1 MKLQNSI
8 LNSSPLLRRGARGE
22 AAFLLVT
29 CLIFFFA
36 LAACTSSKTE
46 NKQPTFTLTKTDKFL
61 FNSFV
66 DCNMAE
72 VWVGDTFRIFPGKY
86 GEDTLWGY
94 SDNLRFGN
102 GANADEAFANKFEDL
117 IMPDM
122 PKNVKPTE
130 DGLHGAVWFETVYQ
144 DSKDATGK
152 TLYAV
157 YHNENYPQNFPYN
170 EQTGQGYIY
179 KYWPQGLTGVTSP
192 AAVCRIG
199 IMKSTD
205 GGYSWDNRGIFIE
218 DLQPRM
224 ILKPHNTSNTF
235 AGWRGRSIGCSQWR
249 VLCICF
255 MVSMAIPEFT
265 TRLRMIPQRNGAAN
279 VLVWRVLNFLI

>member
-29 CLIFFFA
+29 LFA

-130 DGLHGAVWFETVYQ
+130 DGYTEPFGLKLFIRIRKMLPAKHCMPFITTKTIHRIFLTTNKPARLH
-144 DSKDATGK
+144 
-152 TLYAV
+152 L
-157 YHNENYPQNFPYN
+157 
-170 EQTGQGYIY
+170 
-179 KYWPQGLTGVTSP
+179 
-192 AAVCRIG
+192 
-199 IMKSTD
+199 
-205 GGYSWDNRGIFIE
+205 
-218 DLQPRM
+218 
-224 ILKPHNTSNTF
+224 
-235 AGWRGRSIGCSQWR
+235 
-249 VLCICF
+249 
-255 MVSMAIPEFT
+255 
-265 TRLRMIPQRNGAAN
+265 
-279 VLVWRVLNFLI
+279 